1 MTLIWYGHKM
11 VCAPRPSDAKFKGRE
26 KWWFP
31 FGLCVVYFTGKK
43 RKKRKKAIV
52 FILVTN
58 FRLTTTPLRK
68 LIEFH
73 SKKNKFYT
81 TDNKN
86 LNKFKWKASAF
97 ILRTACRK
105 WSNCSHPF
113 PSYHINVKP
122 SDGYIRVKR
131 IFSRLQQILTH
142 DIKEEGH
149 SQRLGN

>member
-1 MTLIWYGHKM
+1 M
-11 VCAPRPSDAKFKGRE
+11 VVSFWP
-26 KWWFP
+26 
-31 FGLCVVYFTGKK
+31 LCSLFYRKKK

-86 LNKFKWKASAF
+86 LNKFK
-97 ILRTACRK
+97 
-105 WSNCSHPF
+105 
-113 PSYHINVKP
+113 
-122 SDGYIRVKR
+122 
-131 IFSRLQQILTH
+131 
-142 DIKEEGH
+142 
-149 SQRLGN
+149 